1 MSESSVNVEV
11 HTHPLLLGRTSRCGE
26 PRAAVYH
33 RHATR
38 VTATNQTRLTRT
50 SRSLGNSF
58 DDRGARVVMN
68 SDQEGI
74 GDLAYYSLRSQR
86 YVIVIL
92 GLGKFFSVWS
102 LGRGNASSFDGP
114 VIADVGVRKL

>member
-1 MSESSVNVEV
+1 MTDDMKTV
-11 HTHPLLLGRTSRCGE
+11 
-26 PRAAVYH
+26 
-33 RHATR
+33 
-38 VTATNQTRLTRT
+38 
-50 SRSLGNSF
+50 NSF
-58 DDRGARVVMN
+58 DERGARVVTG

-102 LGRGNASSFDGP
+102 W
-114 VIADVGVRKL
+114 KKYW